1 MQKGIVDIP
10 NQLDKGKKKPV
21 HFPVQN
27 QIIMVTSDFKGIYLP
42 ASDSEG
48 GGGRAQVLGWGRTQ
62 LHSPGQDGSS
72 RGVCLGRARVR
83 ALTRPALAGS
93 APGRALKL
101 FCQMPRGKR
110 SEILPMRCLAL
121 ETWINI

>member
-10 NQLDKGKKKPV
+10 NQLDKGKKKKTV

-48 GGGRAQVLGWGRTQ
+48 EGEGTGAGLGQDPAAQPR
-62 LHSPGQDGSS
+62 PGQEQPW
-72 RGVCLGRARVR
+72 CL
-83 ALTRPALAGS
+83 P
-93 APGRALKL
+93 
-101 FCQMPRGKR
+101 
-110 SEILPMRCLAL
+110 
-121 ETWINI
+121 W

>member
-48 GGGRAQVLGWGRTQ
+48 GGGGHRCWAGAGPSCTAPARTGAAVVFALVEPGYVL
-62 LHSPGQDGSS
+62 LPGL
-72 RGVCLGRARVR
+72 R
-83 ALTRPALAGS
+83 
-93 APGRALKL
+93 
-101 FCQMPRGKR
+101 
-110 SEILPMRCLAL
+110 
-121 ETWINI
+121 

>member
-10 NQLDKGKKKPV
+10 NQLDKGEKKKQ
-21 HFPVQN
+21 FIFLFKIKLSWLL
-27 QIIMVTSDFKGIYLP
+27 QISRAFISRPQTVKGR
-42 ASDSEG
+42 
-48 GGGRAQVLGWGRTQ
+48 GRAQVLGWGRTQ
-62 LHSPGQDGSS
+62 LHSPGQDRSS

-83 ALTRPALAGS
+83 ALTRPGLAGS